1 MVNLPTPS
9 SKLKGTDRKII
20 SQGFSRTL
28 FPTNYYS
35 RYRDQKRLDFKIGK
49 VKARIRKLDRIPF

>member
-20 SQGFSRTL
+20 SQGFSKHCSQPITTADTANKSGSTL
-28 FPTNYYS
+28 
-35 RYRDQKRLDFKIGK
+35 KLEK
-49 VKARIRKLDRIPF
+49 VKTGFRKLDRMPF